1 MYMKV
6 RNSNNV
12 SPLSDFAH
20 NAKAA
25 DKKSIYK
32 RALNAAKE
40 EQLLMIKES
49 KTALSCSASV

>member
-1 MYMKV
+1 MKV
-6 RNSNNV
+6 RSSSNI
-12 SPLSDFAH
+12 SPLSDFAQ
-20 NAKAA
+20 NAKAV

-49 KTALSCSASV
+49 KINHSCVTA

>member
-1 MYMKV
+1 MKV
-6 RNSNNV
+6 RSSNNV

-32 RALNAAKE
+32 RALNVAKE

-49 KTALSCSASV
+49 KTALSCTASI